1 MNNGKWAAVFGNGY
15 NNDPNGD
22 GRAKLFILYLDGSNT
37 TAPIIIDTGAGS
49 LDPTSKDCAN
59 SSSDCNGL
67 GTPRL
72 LDLNGDGTVDR
83 IYAGDLHGNMW
94 AFNVTD
100 KTNTANWLSAYGV
113 NPLFKAC
120 SGSPCTTSN
129 RQPITMQP
137 DTSLHPSQSAY
148 STRPNILVF
157 FGTGQYLTQAD
168 NASTQLQSFYGVWD
182 SNTGNLD
189 RSSLQPQTITTTYND
204 AVLGSVRTISS
215 NPVDYSSSVK
225 GWRIDLPISGE
236 RSVTNPAAFGS
247 VVFFNTVIPTVS
259 SSNMCNVGGSGWLMA
274 VDLRTGGAP
283 SFIPVD
289 VNNDGVFD
297 AVDQLSGAMVVGTE
311 SSGVPGGDRFISNK
325 RVTADSTGALNIDNI
340 QWGAPRAPARMS
352 WSELDAP

>member
-1 MNNGKWAAVFGNGY
+1 
-15 NNDPNGD
+15 
-22 GRAKLFILYLDGSNT
+22 
-37 TAPIIIDTGAGS
+37 
-49 LDPTSKDCAN
+49 
-59 SSSDCNGL
+59 
-67 GTPRL
+67 
-72 LDLNGDGTVDR
+72 
-83 IYAGDLHGNMW
+83 
-94 AFNVTD
+94 
-100 KTNTANWLSAYGV
+100 
-113 NPLFKAC
+113 
-120 SGSPCTTSN
+120 
-129 RQPITMQP
+129 
-137 DTSLHPSQSAY
+137 
-148 STRPNILVF
+148 
-157 FGTGQYLTQAD
+157 
-168 NASTQLQSFYGVWD
+168 LQSFYGVWD